1 MPDGDASTILPC
13 TKIWKPSPGNPV
25 PRPSKAFPP
34 PPPLLAV
41 KAAFGA
47 RLSMRGEEKR
57 NATKGERKVEEKAP
71 PLYLLPFSPDFKHA
85 MDRRRKPTMKEG
97 GPRSVE
103 RRRLQRPNQTRPLL
117 LRKLSKPELGRG
129 AGVEGNEGG
138 CFLDHPFFLMGLPSH
153 LDPCP
158 KFREYLFFEWYL
170 YVFLDSGGNQRSA
183 RSAGEILV

>member
-25 PRPSKAFPP
+25 LRPSKAF

-97 GPRSVE
+97 APEAWKEEDYRGP
-103 RRRLQRPNQTRPLL
+103 TRPDHYYCANF
-117 LRKLSKPELGRG
+117 RSRNWGGGRG
-129 AGVEGNEGG
+129 LRGMKEGV
-138 CFLDHPFFLMGLPSH
+138 FWITPFFS
-153 LDPCP
+153 
-158 KFREYLFFEWYL
+158 W
-170 YVFLDSGGNQRSA
+170 VFLLIS
-183 RSAGEILV
+183 I